1 MSKRPIILREGH
13 HLAETKGDCSDVL
26 DNNAVSKCP
35 RVVYT
40 TSRKI
45 VRMAVWAG
53 YSVKRFNP
61 GIYKLTCGR
70 PPARTWG

>member
-13 HLAETKGDCSDVL
+13 PAGSETVRDCADTL
-26 DNNAVSKCP
+26 DYNAISRCP

-61 GIYKLTCGR
+61 GIYKLTTG
-70 PPARTWG
+70 